1 MLSSIQYIHNL
12 PPLTMSTIVTSVIS
26 QELCLRHSVALRLSA
41 LYAVRRDTRSRSLP
55 SLTLTRLSNTARAI
69 AMSFIGERSAR
80 SARLLVLLGIN
91 VVQAVHAA
99 LVVLATD
106 VEVEAE
112 SSHG

>member
-41 LYAVRRDTRSRSLP
+41 LLAVRRNTRPGSLP
-55 SLTLTRLSNTARAI
+55 SLALARLSNTARAI
-69 AMSFIGERSAR
+69 AVSFIGERSAR

-91 VVQAVHAA
+91 VVQAVHAT
-99 LVVLATD
+99 LVVLAAN
-106 VEVEAE
+106 VEVEAKG
-112 SSHG
+112 SHG